1 MYFNGVP
8 VWENQNALFCRNRQ
22 DKGEMLYAAF
32 NLNVYTKN
40 LTARRMHFGNET
52 NKNISSSIGC
62 VAFGN
67 NLVWSKKQP

>member
-22 DKGEMLYAAF
+22 DKGEMLCAVF

-40 LTARRMHFGNET
+40 
-52 NKNISSSIGC
+52 
-62 VAFGN
+62 
-67 NLVWSKKQP
+67 